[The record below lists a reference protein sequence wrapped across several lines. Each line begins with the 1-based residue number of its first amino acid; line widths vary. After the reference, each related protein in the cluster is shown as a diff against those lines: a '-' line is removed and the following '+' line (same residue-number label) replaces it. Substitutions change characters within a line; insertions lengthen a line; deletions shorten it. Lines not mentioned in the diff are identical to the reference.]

1 MTLFEYIE
9 KLEAERDSLRKK
21 NKELKSELNRALQEK
36 PNELGGEGGEMTEK
50 RVVFKSKIELKTE
63 RDALREE
70 LAELKVIVREL
81 LAADSRK
88 DIFDRLRRAVEED

>member
-1 MTLFEYIE
+1 
-9 KLEAERDSLRKK
+9 
-21 NKELKSELNRALQEK
+21 
-36 PNELGGEGGEMTEK
+36 MTEK

>member
-1 MTLFEYIE
+1 MNLFEYIE
-9 KLEAERDSLRKK
+9 KLEAERDRFERMHGK
-21 NKELKSELNRALQEK
+21 A
-36 PNELGGEGGEMTEK
+36 
-50 RVVFKSKIELKTE
+50 KT
-63 RDALREE
+63 E